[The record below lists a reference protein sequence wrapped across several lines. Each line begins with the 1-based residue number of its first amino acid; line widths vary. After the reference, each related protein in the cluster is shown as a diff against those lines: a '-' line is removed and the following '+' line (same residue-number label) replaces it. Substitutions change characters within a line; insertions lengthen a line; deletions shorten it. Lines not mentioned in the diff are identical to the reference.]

1 MVVKSDGQ
9 SESFLFP
16 LEMLRGA
23 RSLASIVCP
32 NTGISCSAAARRLSE
47 WSNFRAQ
54 EVEGAKCLPLPG

>member
-32 NTGISCSAAARRLSE
+32 KVVQLQQGGCQNGAISGP
-47 WSNFRAQ
+47 Q